1 MGFLKKIF
9 KGKSADP
16 TEKKFESYSVNHREE
31 YKEVRGIEES
41 CEQVLSSIKQLEEV
55 KLEYKAV
62 TAYLTD
68 IQKIETM
75 LPDEREELNM
85 VAGKIVSAA
94 KEKGRQRI
102 DAKNISDTHYKILES
117 FEDNMEK
124 ELRRMQENEI
134 YQSKID
140 KDMKHLEGER
150 ASLHYQKE
158 DLEKSQISLR
168 KVGIMTGSMAMVL
181 FLLFG
186 FMDIN
191 YKINI
196 TVPFLM
202 TIALLLCVAA
212 YLFFETTKNKKE
224 IKQIEA
230 KQNRAIFLLNKVKIK
245 YVNNKN
251 ALDYGYQKFVVKSY
265 SELVYLYE
273 QYKKAKEAAKQYQ
286 EATKQLDYSNRELIR
301 ILKGYQLE
309 DPGIWIHQGEAILD
323 NKEMVEVKHRLNVRR
338 QTLRENMDYNEK
350 LKEEGLNSMRK
361 YLEEI
366 PAGKNMLIEKEK
378 VEALLRKHGIY
389 L

>member
-1 MGFLKKIF
+1 MSFLKKIF
-9 KGKSADP
+9 KGKSADLA
-16 TEKKFESYSVNHREE
+16 EKELESFSVNQREE

-41 CEQVLSSIKQLEEV
+41 CEQVLSSMKQLEEV

-62 TAYLTD
+62 TSYLTD

-85 VAGKIVSAA
+85 VAGKIVSATR
-94 KEKGRQRI
+94 EKGRHRI
-102 DAKNISDTHYKILES
+102 DAKTISDTHYKILES
-117 FEDNMEK
+117 FEDNMAK
-124 ELRRMQENEI
+124 ELQRMQENEI

-158 DLEKSQISLR
+158 DLEKSQIALR
-168 KVGIMTGSMAMVL
+168 KVGIMTGSMAIIL
-181 FLLFG
+181 FALFA
-186 FMDIN
+186 FMDMN
-191 YKINI
+191 YKINV

-224 IKQIEA
+224 IKGIEA

-251 ALDYGYQKFVVKSY
+251 ALDYGYQKFMVKSY
-265 SELVYLYE
+265 SELVYLYD
-273 QYKKAKEAAKQYQ
+273 QYKKAKEATKQYR
-286 EATKQLDYSNRELIR
+286 ETTKLLEDSNRELIR
-301 ILKGYQLE
+301 ILKSYQLE

-323 NKEMVEVKHRLNVRR
+323 SKEMVEVKHRLNVRR
-338 QTLRENMDYNEK
+338 QTLRENMEYNEN
-350 LKEEGLNSMRK
+350 LKEEGLSTMRK

-366 PAGKNMLIEKEK
+366 QAGNNALVEIEK